1 MDSPTP
7 SNRWFPLTP
16 PPTGPAAVT
25 KSDPLAEL
33 DVMPEKLLPLTLP
46 THPSTVSDVANPL
59 TPPATPEKP
68 ADKRTSIGSGI
79 ESLISPPSS
88 GLQTALAFDG
98 ACEPSEYEAQHKLLQ
113 TVPEEPWTY
122 SKKYYIVKELGK
134 GAWSNVY
141 SAFEQT
147 EDLARS
153 AMPPLTPP
161 TSPESKS
168 RNYKAHVLAV
178 KVPSERMAH
187 KVLKKEASILT
198 YLHSRSQARSYLVP
212 FHGFEYISH
221 SIVMD
226 AIPTS
231 LEALIKSTPLGQLST
246 KTMFDPVVGA
256 ETWARL
262 AEQLI
267 EGLAFLQSVGCIHGD
282 IKPANVL
289 VRTDDIT
296 GELTPLYCDFSSA
309 RVQPPNTSAAESEE
323 ITAAT
328 KDYLSPE
335 LLVLLLGRN
344 GDRAIAT
351 FASDVFA
358 LAVTLLAAAVG
369 GSPYAGAQMEIQ
381 KLSMAKEG
389 VPIEFARQGANGS
402 RVMKGRAVA
411 NILGP
416 AVEKDADKRISV
428 EAWKDLAKEVVQRW
442 KEGGWTRG
450 G

>member
-1 MDSPTP
+1 MPETLLPLSLSTYPSSPAHPTTLGGAT
-7 SNRWFPLTP
+7 NHLTP
-16 PPTGPAAVT
+16 PT
-25 KSDPLAEL
+25 
-33 DVMPEKLLPLTLP
+33 
-46 THPSTVSDVANPL
+46 
-59 TPPATPEKP
+59 TPEKP
-68 ADKRTSIGSGI
+68 AENRSSIGSGI

-88 GLQTALAFDG
+88 GLKKVLTLDG
-98 ACEPSEYEAQHKLLQ
+98 ACGSSEHQAQCKPLPE
-113 TVPEEPWTY
+113 VPEEPKTY
-122 SKKYYIVKELGK
+122 GKKYCIIKELGQ

-147 EDLARS
+147 EALAPS

-161 TSPESKS
+161 ISPESKS
-168 RNYKAHVLAV
+168 RSCPNHILAV

-198 YLHSRSQARSYLVP
+198 YLHSWSDAQSYLVP
-212 FHGFEYISH
+212 FHGFDYDTH
-221 SIVMD
+221 TIVMD

-231 LEALIKSTPLGQLST
+231 LEALIKSTPRGELST
-246 KTMFDPVVGA
+246 KTMFDPVIGA
-256 ETWARL
+256 ETWASL

-267 EGLAFLQSVGCIHGD
+267 QGLTFIQSVGCIHGD

-289 VRTDDIT
+289 VRTDEATGDIT
-296 GELTPLYCDFSSA
+296 PMYCDFSSA
-309 RVQPPNTSAAESEE
+309 RVQPPNTAASECEE
-323 ITAAT
+323 ITAVT

-358 LAVTLLAAAVG
+358 LAVTLLAAAIG
-369 GSPYAGAQMEIQ
+369 GSPYAGVRMEIQ

-411 NILGP
+411 KVLGP
-416 AVEKDADKRISV
+416 AIEKSAEKRITV
-428 EAWKDLAKEVVQRW
+428 EAWEGLAKEVLRRW